1 MIPLQHVVNA
11 TFLILASVYTLASLA
26 HIALLWRA
34 RNDFVVVARS
44 PRLAC
49 MCGLFVTVRY
59 MASTS
64 VLLLAPERYVDVNI
78 ITFPMT
84 WVAYVST
91 ILVAARLLVI
101 YYPAN
106 RTRFGRYTNEKRMV
120 RGCTYAY
127 ALTEISWWLTAT
139 FVSKTIIAKVVFILI
154 CWASVFAIVTAL
166 YIGVRLK
173 NVEDLNNMSR
183 DFRLV
188 LGFLILAI
196 AFDTFSIFLLDPHT
210 SIERYITLAL
220 FTFSHPPIVWILN
233 IKPARVVLGQ
243 VPERV
248 IVMALRRAS
257 TSTMRIFVTSE
268 LEKVPGHRYV
278 LPSSHARFLSIME
291 FEPLREAFC
300 TFCNKSLCGESFQF
314 LEAVREFKSESPFEA
329 RGQGFGMYR
338 AIVKDH
344 IENGCHSEVNVS
356 SNTKSAILAYKRF
369 DAFSSLNINEK
380 REVFSA
386 AESEIMH
393 LLSDNLLNGFILSK
407 QYREIAYCEN
417 TSPA

>member
-1 MIPLQHVVNA
+1 MIRLQHVVNA

-26 HIALLWRA
+26 HIVLLWRA

-44 PRLAC
+44 SRLAC
-49 MCGLFVTVRY
+49 MCGLFVTVSY
-59 MASTS
+59 MGSTS

-106 RTRFGRYTNEKRMV
+106 RRRFGRYTNEKRMV
-120 RGCTYAY
+120 RGCMYAY

-139 FVSKTIIAKVVFILI
+139 FVSKTIIAEVALILI
-154 CWASVFAIVTAL
+154 CWASVFATVTAL

-173 NVEDLNNMSR
+173 NVKDLSNTSR

-188 LGFLILAI
+188 LGFLIVAI
-196 AFDTFSIFLLDPHT
+196 AFDTLSIFLLDPNI

-220 FTFSHPPIVWILN
+220 LTLSHPPIVWIMN
-233 IKPARVVLGQ
+233 IKPARVVLGKK
-243 VPERV
+243 PERV
-248 IVMALRRAS
+248 VVVALRRAS

-268 LEKVPGHRYV
+268 LEKSPSHKYV
-278 LPSSHARFLSIME
+278 SPSSHARFLAIME
-291 FEPLREAFC
+291 FGPLREAFG
-300 TFCNKSLCGESFQF
+300 TFCNRSLCGESFQF
-314 LEAVREFKSESPFEA
+314 LEAVEEFQSEAPFEA
-329 RGQGFGMYR
+329 EGKGFGMYS

-344 IENGCHSEVNVS
+344 IENGSHSEVNVS
-356 SNTKSAILAYKRF
+356 SNTNSAILAYNKF
-369 DAFSSLNINEK
+369 NAFSTLNVNQRRQI
-380 REVFSA
+380 FSA
-386 AESEIMH
+386 AASEIMH
-393 LLSDNLLNGFILSK
+393 LLSDNLLDGFILSNEYK
-407 QYREIAYCEN
+407 EVVYC
-417 TSPA
+417 A